1 MSFSRE
7 APGFSHGECHNFPY
21 MFGLLFG
28 LGLYARYTA
37 DPEDFKAGY
46 DELLSSTGLADA
58 ATLAARFDIDIRTP
72 AFWRASLDI
81 IRADIAQFEQ
91 LVGS

>member
-1 MSFSRE
+1 MACQNGRPSD
-7 APGFSHGECHNFPY
+7 ALQGTC
-21 MFGLLFG
+21 
-28 LGLYARYTA
+28 YATTYTA
-37 DPEDFKAGY
+37 GWPGRNNVTAPQGTNIN

-81 IRADIAQFEQ
+81 IRADIAQFEE